1 MNKTMQPTS
10 NDPQR
15 RRFLKV
21 LGVGSVTAGV
31 AAGITHVSLAQ
42 AEGDAKDSQD
52 QQVDGYRETQHIRD
66 FYASLRD

>member
-1 MNKTMQPTS
+1 MKKTVQPTGS
-10 NDPQR
+10 DPQR

-42 AEGDAKDSQD
+42 AEDEAEESRD
-52 QQVDGYRETQHIRD
+52 QQAGGYRETQHIRD